1 MLRSVGRRLVESP
14 VCLRVFIA
22 QFVATDY
29 SDTYR
34 HNLWVAWDICHP
46 CLDAYVVGISEE
58 NASGSYVSDCLAVC
72 VGSSAGLQR
81 EAGHT
86 AVA

>member
-1 MLRSVGRRLVESP
+1 MPIVDLVESP
-14 VCLRVFIA
+14 VGLRVFIS

-29 SDTYR
+29 SDTFCGDLGIAG
-34 HNLWVAWDICHP
+34 NLRHP
-46 CLDAYVVGISEE
+46 CLDAYVVRVSEE

-72 VGSSAGLQR
+72 VGSSTGLQR
-81 EAGHT
+81 EASNP